1 MATKKQCTAR
11 ASANRLQRRF
21 REPYTPS
28 RVEDIHAEH
37 VSEDE
42 LVEMVKYAK
51 AELLKRYKKWGQKR
65 TENNILAIRD
75 FFDIGKEV
83 SQWDNL
89 ADILIQHMEVM
100 LEVLGNEFSHSD
112 RRKKVKEE
120 ASLTICLAKKF
131 RQERKK

>member
-1 MATKKQCTAR
+1 
-11 ASANRLQRRF
+11 
-21 REPYTPS
+21 
-28 RVEDIHAEH
+28 
-37 VSEDE
+37 
-42 LVEMVKYAK
+42 MVKYAK
-51 AELLKRYKKWGQKR
+51 SELLKRYKKHGLKS
-65 TENNILAIRD
+65 TENNLLAIRE

-120 ASLTICLAKKF
+120 ATLTICLAKKF
-131 RQERKK
+131 RQERNK